1 MRKKIL
7 IGSKYFFS
15 SYKDYKSKDTD
26 WLIIEDNPVYYK
38 NTMTIRGRGEDLM
51 FFKLRTKEEF
61 IKQCL
66 NSNLALTV
74 GKFLIP
80 EFNEFINFTIE
91 DLSKIKP
98 QIEKLDNKH
107 LYEKYIYE
115 YYLENK
121 EFNLNENQ
129 LNKAYEIYKQYK

>member
-26 WLIIEDNPVYYK
+26 WLIIEDNPVHYK
-38 NTMTIRGRGEDLM
+38 NTMTIRGRGEDIM

-61 IKQCL
+61 IKHCL

-80 EFNEFINFTIE
+80 EFNTFINFTIE
-91 DLSKIKP
+91 DLPKIKP
-98 QIEKLDNKH
+98 QIDKLDDKH

-121 EFNLNENQ
+121 EFNLNNNQ
-129 LNKAYEIYKQYK
+129 LDKIYEIYKQYK